1 MDIEEIFSQ
10 IIRYYPEGDDKNAYQ
25 NMLEYACASLSAG
38 NFAEAQKY
46 SDMVIN
52 GNAENSQVISAIY
65 IMLFIKLNC
74 RNEEEFNHCDKFNT
88 QMPEYMALLQ
98 ACSADRAQLK
108 KLSDLTE
115 NNSRTVAADIAAAR
129 AKEEAAM
136 RERQAALRAETE
148 RKAREEEKR
157 KARMALAESEM
168 RQYKARLR
176 REEQKRRAQEQI
188 EKKFKQYTIP
198 FVVLACAGILLFLT
212 GIVLWAVFG
221 NVMSYRMPLLWLFFL
236 LSFVL
241 FLAAFIL
248 SFSARRMYKMT
259 ADEYLAANNI
269 EKSDSKN

>member
-1 MDIEEIFSQ
+1 MDIEEVFSQ
-10 IIRYYPEGDDKNAYQ
+10 IVRYFPEGDDGNAYQ
-25 NMLEYACASLSAG
+25 NMLEYACANLSVG

-46 SDMVIN
+46 SDIIIN
-52 GNAENSQVISAIY
+52 GNAESPQVISALY
-65 IMLFIKLNC
+65 IKMFIKLRC
-74 RNEEEFNHCDKFNT
+74 RNEEEFSHCDKFNT